1 MLAVRES
8 RNEKTKT
15 FLQTV
20 RSNIAKGLVA
30 SKKVTPIPETSLTNA
45 TTSFPAAFE
54 STISKTQGQ
63 SNSSH
68 EKQKSVLF
76 EFVSAIDLY
85 LSGTACFIPHHFALG
100 RPGTGKSTVS
110 FIALCYA
117 MCKGLNCLVTTLA
130 GEIAAQHGGL
140 H

>member
-1 MLAVRES
+1 MQL
-8 RNEKTKT
+8 
-15 FLQTV
+15 L
-20 RSNIAKGLVA
+20 L
-30 SKKVTPIPETSLTNA
+30 PPPPPPPPPETSLTNA
-45 TTSFPAAFE
+45 TTSFPAPFE
-54 STISKTQGQ
+54 PTISKIQGQ
-63 SNSSH
+63 SNSSY

-85 LSGTACFIPHHFALG
+85 LSGTACFIPHHFTLG
-100 RPGTGKSTVS
+100 RPRTGKSTVS